1 MKTRFFTLLTI
12 SMFLLISCQN
22 EMHLISDANV
32 MAKVDSQFQVQK
44 KLAVAKDSAL
54 FDVFNQPLTTFETEA
69 LKFLYAYMP
78 MSDLADYDGEFFLKN
93 IQASA
98 QAKSTMPWSA
108 NIPENIFR
116 HFVLPIRVNTE
127 TLDTARLVFYKDLK
141 DRVAGLSME
150 NAVLEVNHW
159 CHEHVIYRSTD
170 DRTSSPLNCVKTTFG
185 RCGEESTFLVTALR
199 SVGIPARQCYTPRWA
214 HCDDN
219 HAWVEAWVDGEWK
232 YLGACEPE
240 SELNKGWF
248 TGPSKRAMLVHTTV
262 FGDYQG
268 KEQVLEKTAWYTKI
282 NVLANYTQ
290 TKKIVVKV
298 VDQKNQPVANTQVE
312 FKLYNY
318 AEFYPLTTQ
327 TTNRD
332 GLASFE
338 TGLGDLLIWV
348 AKNNLYNYQK
358 VTVGLTDT
366 LIMQL
371 TAAPAFISTKFVPPA
386 DIYKSQENKSTAAI
400 QNAIRIQ
407 QEDSIRALRLATFPD
422 SLQIVNWANKNHLPL
437 RQTLYFIS
445 QSAGNFQTIQTFLL
459 APSKNAKWK
468 FALLEQISEKD
479 LRDISLAVLLDHLNY
494 SDNEQVLNPRIGN
507 EMSTAYKSY
516 FQNAFDTNFQN
527 ACRNDIN
534 FLVKWINSNIKI
546 DQSSNYYHV
555 PITPIG
561 IFQLK
566 RADENS
572 RNILFV
578 AMCRSF
584 GIEARLDP
592 EFEQAQVF
600 VAHQSTQ
607 NNWKTIEFEKQY
619 TKVAPFGQLLLSFK
633 KKQNIAIQYGLNF
646 SIAQIKNGI
655 AQTIHFENNPIFN
668 QLPTSL
674 NLPIGNYILLTGN
687 RLNDG
692 SVLSNI
698 YRFEIKNKQSTAL
711 PFEFLENDAQ
721 NIAMGSIDMQQTVD
735 FRQAQTTLAS
745 FKNKN
750 GLAILCLDLPA
761 EPSKHAIV
769 ELQNAKKQWEELGF
783 PLLVLLKQTTDLVAF
798 NQKYGVSFPTNTSFA
813 KGENLSVQSD
823 LKLKNWKTNAPLLML
838 VSQNDQIKFISAG
851 YAIGNIDLIMQSMQA
866 EIICLKNCTK

>member
-1 MKTRFFTLLTI
+1 MKTHFYSLLTLCMI
-12 SMFLLISCQN
+12 LIISCQN
-22 EMHLISDANV
+22 EKHLISDANY

-44 KLAVAKDSAL
+44 KLAIAKDSAL
-54 FDVFNQPLTTFETEA
+54 FDVFNQPLTAFENEA

-78 MSDLADYDGEFFLKN
+78 MSDLADYDGAFYLKN

-98 QAKSTMPWSA
+98 QAKNTMPWSA
-108 NIPENIFR
+108 NIPENIYR

-127 TLDTARLVFYKDLK
+127 TLDTARLVFYKALK

-185 RCGEESTFLVTALR
+185 RCGEESTLLVTALR

-268 KEQVLEKTAWYTKI
+268 KEQILEKTPWYTKI
-282 NVLANYTQ
+282 NVLANYTK
-290 TKKIVVKV
+290 TKKLVIKV
-298 VDQKNQPVANTQVE
+298 IDQKNQPVINARVE

-327 TTNRD
+327 TTNSN

-348 AKNNLYNYQK
+348 SKNNLYNFQK
-358 VTVGLTDT
+358 VSVSQSDT
-366 LIMQL
+366 LLMEL
-371 TAAPAFISTKFVPPA
+371 KNAPAFISTQFIPPA
-386 DIYKSQENKSTAAI
+386 DIYKAQDNKTAAQA

-422 SLQIVNWANKNHLPL
+422 SLQIVNWANKNHLSL
-437 RQTLYFIS
+437 AQTQYFIS
-445 QSAGNFQTIQTFLL
+445 QSAGNFQTIQSFLL

-468 FALLEQISEKD
+468 FDLLQQISEKD

-516 FQNAFDTNFQN
+516 FQNAFDLTFKN

-534 FLVKWINSNIKI
+534 FLVKWINTNIKI
-546 DQSSNYYHV
+546 DQTSNYYQV

-561 IFQLK
+561 VAQLK
-566 RADENS
+566 IADEKS

-584 GIEARLDP
+584 GIESRLDP
-592 EFEQAQVF
+592 EFEQAQVI
-600 VAHQSTQ
+600 AANHSYQ
-607 NNWKTIEFEKQY
+607 NKWETIYFDKQH
-619 TKVAPFGQLLLSFK
+619 TTTTPFGQLLLRFK
-633 KKQNIAIQYGLNF
+633 KKQSIAIQYGLNF
-646 SIAQIKNGI
+646 SIAKISNGI
-655 AQTIHFENNPIFN
+655 AQTVHFENNPIFN
-668 QLPTSL
+668 QLPATL
-674 NLPIGNYILLTGN
+674 NLPIGEYILLTGN

-698 YRFEIKNKQSTAL
+698 YRFDISANQKSQVEMAFLQTENTNISMGTIDLGHEVLIDNKQ
-711 PFEFLENDAQ
+711 Q
-721 NIAMGSIDMQQTVD
+721 RIAY
-735 FRQAQTTLAS
+735 
-745 FKNKN
+745 FKNKI

-783 PLLVLLKQTTDLVAF
+783 PLLVLLKQNTLLNDFKHQYGSFFPANTKFAF
-798 NQKYGVSFPTNTSFA
+798 DKDFSIIKRLNVK
-813 KGENLSVQSD
+813 NL
-823 LKLKNWKTNAPLLML
+823 KTNAPLLML
-838 VSQNDQIKFISAG
+838 VNQNNQIKFISAG
-851 YAIGNIDLIMQSMQA
+851 YSIGNIDLMIQSMQA
-866 EIICLKNCTK
+866 ELICLKNCTK

>member
-1 MKTRFFTLLTI
+1 MKTRFYSFLILGMLLV
-12 SMFLLISCQN
+12 ISCQN
-22 EMHLISDANV
+22 ETHLISDAND

-54 FDVFNQPLTTFETEA
+54 FDVFNQPLTAFETEA

-78 MSDLADYDGEFFLKN
+78 MSDLADYDGAFYLKN

-98 QAKSTMPWSA
+98 LAKSTMPWSA

-185 RCGEESTFLVTALR
+185 RCGEESTLLVTALR

-219 HAWVEAWVDGEWK
+219 HAWVEAWVDGVWK

-262 FGDYQG
+262 FGDYHG
-268 KEQVLEKTAWYTKI
+268 EEQVLEKTAWYTKI
-282 NVLANYTQ
+282 NLLSNYTQ
-290 TKKIVVKV
+290 TKKLVVKV
-298 VDQKNQPVANTQVE
+298 IDQKNQPVSNAKVE

-327 TTNRD
+327 TTNSS

-338 TGLGDLLIWV
+338 TGLGDLLVWV
-348 AKNNLYNYQK
+348 SKNNLYNYQK
-358 VTVGLTDT
+358 VSVSQTDT
-366 LIMQL
+366 LHIQL
-371 TAAPAFISTKFVPPA
+371 KNAPAIISTKFIPPA
-386 DIYKSQENKSTAAI
+386 DIYKAQDNKTEAQA

-407 QEDSIRALRLATFPD
+407 QEDSIRSLRLASFPD
-422 SLQIVNWANKNHLPL
+422 SLQIVNWANKNQLPL
-437 RQTLYFIS
+437 AQTQYFIS
-445 QSAGNFQTIQTFLL
+445 QSAGNFQTIQSFLL
-459 APSKNAKWK
+459 APSINAKWK
-468 FALLEQISEKD
+468 FDLLQQISEKD
-479 LRDISLAVLLDHLNY
+479 LRDISLAVLLDHLNH

-516 FQNAFDTNFQN
+516 FQNAFDLTFKN
-527 ACRNDIN
+527 ACRNDIK

-546 DQSSNYYHV
+546 DQASNYYQV

-561 IFQLK
+561 VFQLK
-566 RADENS
+566 IADEKS

-592 EFEQAQVF
+592 EYEQPQVF
-600 VAHQSTQ
+600 EAHYSSQ
-607 NNWKTIEFEKQY
+607 NKWRTILFESQN
-619 TKVAPFGQLLLSFK
+619 TKAAPFGQLHLRFK
-633 KKQNIAIQYGLNF
+633 KKQSIVIQYGLNF
-646 SIAQIKNGI
+646 SIAKIINGI

-668 QLPTSL
+668 QLPATL
-674 NLPIGNYILLTGN
+674 NLPIGDYILLTGN

-692 SVLSNI
+692 SVLSNT
-698 YRFEIKNKQSTAL
+698 YRFEIKKNQSTVL
-711 PFEFLENDAQ
+711 PFEFLDNDSQ
-721 NIAMGSIDMQQTVD
+721 NLAMGTIDMNQKVD
-735 FRQAQTTLAS
+735 YKNAKSTLAS

-750 GLAILCLDLPA
+750 GLAIICLDLPA

-783 PLLVLLKQTTDLVAF
+783 PLLVLLKETTDLVDF
-798 NQKYGVSFPTNTSFA
+798 NQKYGAFFPLNTSFA
-813 KGENLSVQSD
+813 IAENLSVQSD

-838 VSQNDQIKFISAG
+838 VNQNNQIKFISAG
-851 YAIGNIDLIMQSMQA
+851 YAIGNIDLIIQSMQA
-866 EIICLKNCTK
+866 ELICLKNCTK